1 MRDAQK
7 VLSVCT
13 RLSADAY
20 RAGAIQ
26 RPLHSPDHSDDGSGD
41 EQSKQTGCSGEE
53 LTETCCSDRACARKG
68 FVDKDS
74 MQKCCNDGGFKRKG
88 FTEDGVRKKGSLAR
102 GIRSSSLTRLGAALE
117 GAEDS
122 AYPYL
127 VVNIGSG
134 VSILRVDARHVY
146 ERVGGTSLG
155 GSTFLGLVS
164 ALTGCRTFEEAIAMA
179 AAGDSTKVDMSV
191 GDIYGEIGEDS
202 LVRIK
207 ELDLGRGL
215 RFGQGFLKWAETF

>member
-1 MRDAQK
+1 
-7 VLSVCT
+7 LSVKPRQLSNFT

-26 RPLHSPDHSDDGSGD
+26 RPLHSPEHSDDGSGD
-41 EQSKQTGCSGEE
+41 ERVKQTGCSDER
-53 LTETCCSDRACARKG
+53 LTETCCSNRACTRKEFSNEG
-68 FVDKDS
+68 V
-74 MQKCCNDGGFKRKG
+74 MQKCCGDSGFKRRG
-88 FTEDGVRKKGSLAR
+88 FTEDGVKKKGSLAR

-117 GAEDS
+117 GAEES

-191 GDIYGEIGEDS
+191 GDIYGEVGQDS
-202 LVRIK
+202 LIIYGEIGQDSLIWIK
-207 ELDLGRGL
+207 ELDLGRK
-215 RFGQGFLKWAETF
+215 F